1 MPIAA
6 RNIFIRN
13 IEPDTKCK
21 MILLLTAAYICYF
34 IYELTY
40 HVKKNIFKNLKL
52 YLFSQ
57 YLVLLHNFLIKVAV
71 GFYEKGFKI

>member
-21 MILLLTAAYICYF
+21 MILLLTAYICYF